1 MTEGFKGEQKPQ
13 IEVNRPPAECLGQK
27 HNIIALVS
35 EDVVYEDIPNF
46 GLEDAQGVADL
57 LENLI
62 NSEGGR

>member
-1 MTEGFKGEQKPQ
+1 VTEGFKGEQKPQ
-13 IEVNRPPAECLGQK
+13 IEFNRPPAECLGQK
-27 HNIIALVS
+27 HNLA

-46 GLEDAQGVADL
+46 GLEDARGVADL